1 MSLTDTSTSRFA
13 EVGGLKIHYHEAGA
27 GMPVVF
33 IHGGGPGASGWSNF
47 NRNVEAFATNWR
59 VIVIDLPGFGQS
71 EHKVPVDGV
80 FASYAETVVGL
91 MDVLG
96 IDKAHVVGNSLG
108 GGTALMMALKHPAR
122 IANIVMMGSAGGL
135 PVFGLFPSEGQ
146 RKLSAFYEGE
156 GGPSL
161 EKLRDFIHSLV
172 FDPSTVSEAM
182 LQQRY
187 DVATR
192 PEVIA
197 NPPLKF
203 KGGKPFEDLW
213 SLDLRS
219 VQHRILLINGREDR
233 VTPVDANFVL
243 LKLLPNARLLVI
255 PQCGHW
261 VQWEKAEEFNATVH
275 NFLGLTA

>member
-1 MSLTDTSTSRFA
+1 MTLTDSNTSRFA
-13 EVGGLKIHYHEAGA
+13 TVDGLKIHYHDAGS
-27 GMPVVF
+27 GFPVIF

-47 NRNVEAFATNWR
+47 NRNIQAFAANWR
-59 VIVIDLPGFGQS
+59 VIIIDLPGFGQS
-71 EHKVPVDGV
+71 DHKVPVDGV
-80 FASYAETVVGL
+80 FASYAETTIGL
-91 MDVLG
+91 MNVLG
-96 IDKAHVVGNSLG
+96 LEKAHIVGNSLG
-108 GGTALMMALKHPAR
+108 GGTALMMAIKHPDR
-122 IANIVMMGSAGGL
+122 VQGIVMMGTAGSL

-156 GGPSL
+156 GGPTI

-172 FDPSTVSEAM
+172 FDPSMVSEAM
-182 LQQRY
+182 LQQRFE
-187 DVATR
+187 VATR

-219 VQHRILLINGREDR
+219 VQHQIMLVNGREDR
-233 VTPVDANFVL
+233 VTPVDANFLL
-243 LKLLPNARLLVI
+243 LKLLPNARLYVI

-261 VQWEKAEEFNATVH
+261 AQWEKPVEFNATVH
-275 NFLGLTA
+275 NFLQLSN